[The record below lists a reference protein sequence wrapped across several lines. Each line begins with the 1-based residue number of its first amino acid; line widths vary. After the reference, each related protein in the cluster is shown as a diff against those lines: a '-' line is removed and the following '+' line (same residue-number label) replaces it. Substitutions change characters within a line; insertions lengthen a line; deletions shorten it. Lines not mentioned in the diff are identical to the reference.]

1 MDQGISKLP
10 PIPKDGRRKNRGSP
24 ERLSKLQRK
33 IFEALAEWYQ
43 NWVSD
48 GKESRAIYFDPIDVI
63 CIIGKERIDRTHSL
77 RNSVGRSIIN
87 LTKKGYFEFYLKH
100 DDDPLNWHSGEMR
113 EDWPEAMSGKLR
125 RSNYRLTD
133 KGIEMI
139 LNVVNLQ
146 GEEQQQ

>member
-87 LTKKGYFEFYLKH
+87 LTEKGYFEYSYKERLFI
-100 DDDPLNWHSGEMR
+100 STER
-113 EDWPEAMSGKLR
+113 EDWRKGYRAG
-125 RSNYRLTD
+125 NYRLTE

-139 LNVVNLQ
+139 LNVVKLQ